1 MKTPAAL
8 SAVAAAVVLF
18 SAQSALAQAL
28 PQPMIEA
35 IRQAVTT
42 NPEVQARWHN
52 FTAADAEKDVA
63 KAGWRPQVD
72 LTYGVGVERN
82 KGPGALPNGDTGTY
96 NRHGGALTLTQTLF
110 DGFFTKNEVER
121 LSYAKLTRYYELL
134 EAAETVALEAA
145 RAYVDVARYSALV
158 NEAKQNYVEHKLTAT
173 QIEERATAGVS
184 RRVDTDQAT
193 GRLALAESNLLTEVS
208 NLHDVSARYL
218 RIMGTMPPATLPALP
233 EGLKLKGMPASMA
246 QAMSEGLPNSP
257 TINAAYE
264 NVRSTRTQIESRKAG
279 YWPRVDFRIRQ
290 TWGRDI
296 DNVPG
301 STRDTVA
308 EVLLNYNL
316 YRGGADKAR
325 VAQAVEF
332 NKQARDLQEKACR
345 DVRQTLAIAYNDV
358 VRLNEQMGYLD
369 QHRLSTEVAREA
381 YRQQFDIGQR
391 TLLDLLDTQNE
402 YFEASR
408 AYINAQYNE
417 FLAQAR
423 TLASMGRLTESL
435 AVSRPDQPTLQDL
448 GQDRGL
454 LPPEELC
461 PFETPAVLEIDKA
474 KAVADA
480 PVRARPTA
488 AAAPAAPAA
497 AAVPAPTKV
506 TFSSD
511 ALFDFDKAVLK
522 PEGKKNLDG
531 LVAKI
536 KGVNLDVVIAVGHT
550 DSMGPD
556 AYNQRLS
563 LARAEAVKA
572 YLVNQGVP
580 ADRVRTEGKGES
592 EPVAS
597 NDTREGRAK
606 NRRVDVTVLEAAR

>member
-82 KGPGALPNGDTGTY
+82 KGPGVLPNGDTGTY

-246 QAMSEGLPNSP
+246 QAMAEGLPNSP

-454 LPPEELC
+454 LPITDC
-461 PFETPAVLEIDKA
+461 P
-474 KAVADA
+474 
-480 PVRARPTA
+480 
-488 AAAPAAPAA
+488 
-497 AAVPAPTKV
+497 
-506 TFSSD
+506 
-511 ALFDFDKAVLK
+511 
-522 PEGKKNLDG
+522 
-531 LVAKI
+531 
-536 KGVNLDVVIAVGHT
+536 
-550 DSMGPD
+550 
-556 AYNQRLS
+556 
-563 LARAEAVKA
+563 
-572 YLVNQGVP
+572 
-580 ADRVRTEGKGES
+580 
-592 EPVAS
+592 
-597 NDTREGRAK
+597 
-606 NRRVDVTVLEAAR
+606 